1 MAIKIRDQYTL
12 KTPTTEYL
20 LQIYTDEAGLY
31 RWRVMWGEEEVGSC
45 NQGYKSKSSIFSNIT
60 KQASILSLY
69 NENLVNELGATE

>member
-20 LQIYTDEAGLY
+20 LQVYTDEAGLY
-31 RWRVMWGEEEVGSC
+31 RWRIMWGEEEVGSC

-69 NENLVNELGATE
+69 NEDLINEFGAKE